1 LPKLNLPDNMIEIFN
16 RMIDL
21 NKNIEE
27 KFLKKYM
34 DNSKKNSYHQIIIF
48 IKLFYLN
55 IINLI
60 QS

>member
-1 LPKLNLPDNMIEIFN
+1 MIEIFN

-21 NKNIEE
+21 NKNEDIEE

-55 IINLI
+55 IINLL